1 MFDDNELDQEEFTDY
16 NITNFI
22 NIMFDQVVN
31 IQESIFLPPSLTT
44 LLADLGGCLGLW
56 LGVGIVQLCIHGL
69 NLIKIM
75 QEGIKMLNK
84 C

>member
-1 MFDDNELDQEEFTDY
+1 MFDDNELYQDEFTNN

-22 NIMFDQVVN
+22 SIIFDQIVN
-31 IQESIFLPPSLTT
+31 IQESIFPAPSLTT

-69 NLIKIM
+69 NLMKFL